1 MASYLSKINDRRETI
16 LSRVKMFN
24 NAEGLCPIN
33 DIQSLFSESM
43 ILYAG
48 MMKNIDNFKSLRKEL
63 LDYEE
68 HKHGDDNDDEAH
80 DVFSEDDNMD
90 VDKHLNDQEDE
101 DTSG

>member
-1 MASYLSKINDRRETI
+1 MASYLSKINDRRESI

-43 ILYAG
+43 ILHQG

-68 HKHGDDNDDEAH
+68 HKHGDDNDDEGH
-80 DVFSEDDNMD
+80 DVFEGDDAMD
-90 VDKHLNDQEDE
+90 VDKQLDEQDEE
-101 DTSG
+101 DTPG